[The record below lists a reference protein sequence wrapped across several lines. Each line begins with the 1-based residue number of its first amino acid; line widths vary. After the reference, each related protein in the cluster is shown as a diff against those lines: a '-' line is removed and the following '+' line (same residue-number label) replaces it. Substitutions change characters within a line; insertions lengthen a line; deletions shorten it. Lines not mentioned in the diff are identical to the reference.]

1 MRRSDLWDRQQ
12 LTTEQRVAQLADDI
26 DEHHDQADARFAAL
40 HRRFDR
46 LEDKMTA
53 AVVELEAK
61 MDARL
66 TSISSR
72 TTGAVIGILSA
83 IIVSLAVALM
93 TVGR

>member
-1 MRRSDLWDRQQ
+1 MGRTEHWDRQG
-12 LTTEQRVAQLADDI
+12 LNTEQRVAQLADDV
-26 DEHHDQADARFAAL
+26 DSHHDHDDARFAAL
-40 HRRFDR
+40 HARFDR

-72 TTGAVIGILSA
+72 TTGAVIGIMSA

-93 TVGR
+93 TVAR

>member
-1 MRRSDLWDRQQ
+1 MRRNDQWDRQQ
-12 LTTEQRVAQLADDI
+12 LTTEQRLAQLADDV
-26 DEHHDQADARFAAL
+26 DEHHDQGDARFAAL

-53 AVVELEAK
+53 GLIELEGK
-61 MDARL
+61 VDARL

-72 TTGAVIGILSA
+72 TTGAVIGIMSA
-83 IIVSLAVALM
+83 IIVSLAVTLM

>member
-1 MRRSDLWDRQQ
+1 MRRSEQWDRQQ
-12 LTTEQRVAQLADDI
+12 LTTEQRLAQLADDV
-26 DEHHDQADARFAAL
+26 DEHHDQDDARFAAL
-40 HRRFDR
+40 HKRFDR

-53 AVVELEAK
+53 AVVELEQK

-72 TTGAVIGILSA
+72 TTGAVIGIMSA
-83 IIVSLAVALM
+83 IIVALAVALV

>member
-12 LTTEQRVAQLADDI
+12 LTTEQRVAQLADDVG
-26 DEHHDQADARFAAL
+26 EHLERADARFAAL

>member
-12 LTTEQRVAQLADDI
+12 LSTEQRLAALADDV
-26 DEHHDQADARFAAL
+26 DDHHDHDDARFNAL
-40 HRRFDR
+40 HKRFDR

-53 AVVELEAK
+53 GLIELEAK
-61 MDARL
+61 MDTRL

-72 TTGAVIGILSA
+72 TTGAVIGIMSA
-83 IIVSLAVALM
+83 IIVSLAVALI